1 MTKARYDR
9 HGRRQYQHADRQIRN
24 ILKRRAE
31 DCFCGQPIDYT
42 LPAGHPDSFEVDHV
56 LPISHGG
63 RKTLENAR
71 SSHRRCNRARSN
83 NIDQDAIDAGANP
96 FNARQPSTRTRTTT
110 TPVQPRRPSANTD
123 PFKLPEGCT
132 LGPCKRCNGTHFPP
146 GSRAAFITRRKWTP

>member
-9 HGRRQYQHADRQIRN
+9 HGRRQYQHVDRQIRN
-24 ILKRRAE
+24 ILKRCGD

-56 LPISHGG
+56 LPMSHGG
-63 RKTLENAR
+63 RKTLDNSR
-71 SSHRRCNRARSN
+71 SSHRRCNRTRSN

-96 FNARQPSTRTRTTT
+96 FSMTH
-110 TPVQPRRPSANTD
+110 PSARPTSRRRSAHTARATD
-123 PFKLPEGCT
+123 VYKLPEGCA